1 MKYLKTFE
9 MNSQRY
15 LNKEEIED
23 YLMKWIDNGELEI
36 ENLGTS
42 DRAYQEIL
50 HERYNDEDIESDFSY
65 IYINSEKVDDF
76 NENVDD
82 DRILQRELEN
92 QTVYLRALLPSYGG
106 NTGHSF
112 LMTDYTFG
120 LLQDYFENFVRRCGF
135 KVDIAVKILNDD
147 YYDNEL
153 YDRFMLGELISA
165 SIVKI
170 KFM

>member
-50 HERYNDEDIESDFSY
+50 HEKYNDEDIESDFSY

-76 NENVDD
+76 GEDVDD
-82 DRILQRELEN
+82 DRILQRELEK
-92 QTVYLRALLPSYGG
+92 QTVYLRALLPFSDSCDDC
-106 NTGHSF
+106 NR
-112 LMTDYTFG
+112 YTFG

-147 YYDNEL
+147 YCDNEL
-153 YDRFMLGELISA
+153 YDRFMEGELISA

-170 KFM
+170 KFL